1 MTPTARTLHW
11 LFRLILAG
19 VFVYSGY
26 IKVQEPLQ
34 FAVAITG
41 YRLIPENFVFP
52 LAKYLPWAEILLG
65 AAIVTGWKIRVSA
78 AAAAALLLLFT
89 AVLSITA
96 LRGIEANCGC
106 FGLDEPI
113 SAWTILRDAL
123 LLIPAL
129 YLVFESR
136 LMRRRSIAGTE

>member
-41 YRLIPENFVFP
+41 YRLFP
-52 LAKYLPWAEILLG
+52 DNLVCQLAKYLPWSEILLG
-65 AAIVTGWKIRVSA
+65 AAILIGWRVRVFA

-89 AVLSITA
+89 AVLSITV
-96 LRGIEANCGC
+96 LRGIDANCGC
-106 FGLDEPI
+106 FGPDEPI
-113 SAWTILRDAL
+113 SAWTILRDAS

-129 YLVFESR
+129 YLAFESR
-136 LMRRRSIAGTE
+136 LMRRRTIAGTE